1 MLNLVFP
8 KFNNIF
14 SDPFSAVPLAI
25 LYNYPTYIEF
35 LSASKSDVINLITS
49 TVNHSTEWAE
59 KRYNML
65 LNLAK
70 EAELLK
76 LEVDCLGTE
85 MICFIDLLKAFKSAI
100 SNLKEKIL
108 EVYTLIPDFKENVD
122 LLCSHPEVGQLSAIS
137 LLAEIG
143 EIKNFSSAKKLV
155 AFLGVDTSV
164 SQSGSFTSTHNKLT
178 KRGSNLPR
186 KILYNLAIASIKTLR
201 NGVPAN
207 PVLLAYYK
215 KLTQSKP
222 KKVGICAVMHKLINH
237 FFAILRDKKTF
248 ELRLSETHKKLYLES
263 QLKVII

>member
-143 EIKNFSSAKKLV
+143 EIKKL
-155 AFLGVDTSV
+155 L
-164 SQSGSFTSTHNKLT
+164 K
-178 KRGSNLPR
+178 
-186 KILYNLAIASIKTLR
+186 
-201 NGVPAN
+201 
-207 PVLLAYYK
+207 
-215 KLTQSKP
+215 
-222 KKVGICAVMHKLINH
+222 C
-237 FFAILRDKKTF
+237 KKTSCIP
-248 ELRLSETHKKLYLES
+248 RC
-263 QLKVII
+263 